1 LLPEAAELPILA
13 TRGSGAADT
22 CYQKTAKNLTTYYLL
37 LTTTM
42 GNFFKNL
49 LTSCLGSMIGLF
61 ATVGISIWIFS
72 SGSNEPEGAK
82 ANSVLKLTLDKPIP
96 ELTDNAERSF
106 TNVNSLFASNI
117 GLQDLLKS
125 IDFAAKDQNIKGI
138 YLELS
143 NVPVGLSAAKKI
155 RERLETFRAS
165 GKFVIAYAHAYS
177 QRSYYIASAA
187 DKVYL
192 HPLGGVEFQGFAA
205 QIMFLKGMLDKIGV
219 KTQVFYAGKFKS
231 ATEPFRRTEMSP
243 ENKLQTREFI
253 EGAYSLYLD
262 GIAASRKIDA
272 TSLRRIA
279 DNAEVRTAEDA
290 VKLGL
295 IDSLLYKDQ
304 ILTELH
310 SRTGIAAKDEIEAI
324 SIEKYHKS
332 IESKLHNGKGST
344 IAVIYAEGSIVDGEG
359 DMGSIGGDKYA
370 RIIRKIRKDDNVK
383 AIVLRINSG
392 GGSALASD
400 IIWRELEQAKAQGI
414 RVVATMG
421 DVAASGG
428 YYIAANADCI
438 YAENNTITGS
448 IGVFGMVPNMRDL
461 YQNKLGL
468 TMDTLKTG
476 KYSTMT
482 SDMGMYYEF
491 APDEA
496 AMIQKSVDDIY
507 ATFKKRVSDGRKIP
521 FAEVDT
527 VAQGRVW
534 LGNTAQKIRLVD
546 SLGGLD
552 QAIAEAARLANL
564 TDYKISNFPKIKSAE
579 EQIMAAIMGTSEQAA
594 TTTPNMLQ
602 SAQNQ
607 SIEAQLPELADFFDL
622 LKELRTMRGVQA
634 RMPFHIIIN

>member
-1 LLPEAAELPILA
+1 M
-13 TRGSGAADT
+13 
-22 CYQKTAKNLTTYYLL
+22 K
-37 LTTTM
+37 
-42 GNFFKNL
+42 NFFKNL

-61 ATVGISIWIFS
+61 ATVGIFIWIFS
-72 SGSNEPEGAK
+72 SGSDEPKGAK
-82 ANSVLKLTLDKPIP
+82 ANSILKLTLDKSIP

-106 TNVNSLFASNI
+106 TNVNSLFASNV

-125 IDFAAKDQNIKGI
+125 IDFAAKDENIKGI

-165 GKFVIAYAHAYS
+165 GKFVIAYANAYS

-187 DKVYL
+187 DRVYL
-192 HPLGGVEFQGFAA
+192 HPLGGVDFQGFAA

-253 EGAYSLYLD
+253 EGAYSLFLE
-262 GIAASRKIDA
+262 GIATSRKIDVA
-272 TSLRRIA
+272 QLRRIA
-279 DNAEVRTAEDA
+279 DNAEMRTAEDA
-290 VKLGL
+290 VKLGF
-295 IDSLLYKDQ
+295 IDSLVYKDQ

-310 SRTGIAAKDEIEAI
+310 NRTGIDTKDDLEAI
-324 SIEKYHKS
+324 SIEKYYKS
-332 IESKLHNGKGST
+332 IESKLHNVGKGST

-370 RIIRKIRKDDNVK
+370 RIIRKIRKDENVK

-414 RVVATMG
+414 RIVATMG

-496 AMIQKSVDDIY
+496 SMIQKSVDDIY

-564 TDYKISNFPKIKSAE
+564 TDFEISNYPKIKSAE
-579 EQIMAAIMGTSEQAA
+579 EQIIATLMGTSEQAA
-594 TTTPNMLQ
+594 TPAPNMLQ

-607 SIEAQLPELADFFDL
+607 SIEAQLPELADFFHL